1 MLSWLVI
8 FILLIGVSAYFRLAL
23 VIWSTL
29 LGVTLFM
36 FSYSQLVSL
45 GSLIVLWAV
54 YLIVTIPL
62 NLTTFRKNKI
72 SLPVK
77 NFMANA
83 MPSISQTEQEALDA
97 GSVWWEGEIFS
108 GMPDYSILKNLP
120 KPELST
126 EEQAFLD
133 GPVNQLCE
141 MIDDWEITQEQS
153 DLPKEIWQFIKDNKF
168 MAMIIPKKYG
178 GLEFSALAHSEV
190 VMKVSSR
197 SITAAVTVM
206 VPNSL
211 GPGKLLLHYG
221 TDEQKEKYLYGLAD
235 GTEIPCFGL
244 TGPDAGSDAGAMPD
258 TGVVCY
264 GAFDGKE
271 KVLGIR
277 LNWDKRYITLG
288 PVATLIGLA
297 FKLYDPDKILG
308 DKHSIGITLA
318 LIRPDT
324 AGVEIGNRHFPLN
337 QPFMNGPNRGKDVFI
352 PMDWVIGGED
362 YIGQG
367 WRMLM
372 ECLADGRAISLP
384 ALSTGAGKLC
394 SHNTGAYARIR
405 KQFRTPIGYFEGV
418 EEALATIAGQT
429 YAMDAARELTLVA
442 LDIGESPSVV
452 SAIVKYQLTERM
464 RQVLNLA
471 MDVHGGHAICM
482 GPSNFLGRVYQ
493 AIPISITVEG
503 ANILT
508 RSMIVFGQGA
518 LRSHPYLLK
527 EVNAVHETDAEK
539 SLHDFDQAL
548 FGHIGFVSSNI
559 VRAFWL
565 GLTQARFMFTPGS
578 SKTAYYYRQ
587 LNRLS
592 ACFAVMSDM
601 SLAVLGGG
609 LKRREKISGR
619 LADALSNLYILSA
632 LLKRFENDDEPIDDV
647 PLFEWAAQD
656 CLYNCQRSID
666 SVLANFP
673 IAIIGKILRLIVFP
687 RGKVYKGAS
696 DRLSHKVARIIL
708 SNGEARRRLTQG
720 IYFNDKAGDR
730 TGRIELA
737 FEKVLKAADAERKLK
752 DAMHV
757 GVIKQQPIEPLLK
770 QALSLSILTDDEA
783 RLIEEAH
790 LATHD
795 AIMVDEFSFNS
806 ENNIWTWEKPDE
818 QR

>member
-1 MLSWLVI
+1 MISWLLI
-8 FILLIGVSAYFRLAL
+8 FILVIGASAYFRLSL
-23 VIWSTL
+23 VIWSAI
-29 LGVTLFM
+29 LGATLFI
-36 FSYSQLVSL
+36 FSFSHLASI
-45 GSLIVLWAV
+45 GSLFVLWA
-54 YLIVTIPL
+54 LFLAVTVPL
-62 NLTTFRKNKI
+62 NFNTFRKNNI
-72 SLPVK
+72 SQPIKDL
-77 NFMANA
+77 MAKA
-83 MPSISQTEQEALDA
+83 MPTISQTEQEALDA
-97 GSVWWEGEIFS
+97 GSVWWEGELFS
-108 GMPDYSILKNLP
+108 GKPDYSTLKDLP
-120 KPELST
+120 KPQLTT

-133 GPVNQLCE
+133 GPVNKLCE
-141 MIDDWEITQEQS
+141 MIDDWEITQNQS
-153 DLPKEIWQFIKDNKF
+153 DLPEEVWQFIKDHKF

-178 GLEFSALAHSEV
+178 GLEFSAYAHSEV

-221 TDEQKEKYLYGLAD
+221 TDAQKEQYLYGLAD
-235 GTEIPCFGL
+235 GSEIPCFGL

-264 GAFDGKE
+264 DSFDGKDN
-271 KVLGIR
+271 VLGIR
-277 LNWDKRYITLG
+277 LNWEKRYITLG

-318 LIRPDT
+318 LIRPDVE
-324 AGVEIGNRHFPLN
+324 GVEIGNRHFPLN
-337 QPFMNGPNRGKDVFI
+337 QTFMNGPNRGRDVFI
-352 PMDWVIGGED
+352 PMDWVIGGEE

-384 ALSTGAGKLC
+384 ALATGAGKLC
-394 SHNTGAYARIR
+394 SRYTGAYSRIR

-418 EEALATIAGQT
+418 EESLAAIAGQT

-442 LDIGESPSVV
+442 LDMGEVPSVV

-464 RQVLNLA
+464 RGVINNA
-471 MDVHGGHAICM
+471 MDIHGGHGICM

-518 LRSHPYLLK
+518 LRSHPYLLT
-527 EVNAVHETDAEK
+527 EVNAIHDSDEEK

-548 FGHIGFVSSNI
+548 FGHIGFVTSNF

-565 GLTQARFMFTPGS
+565 GLTQARFMFTPGTS
-578 SKTAYYYRQ
+578 NTAYYYRQ

-592 ACFAVMSDM
+592 ACFAVMTDM

-632 LLKRFENDDEPIDDV
+632 LIKRFENDDEPAEDK

-656 CLYNCQRSID
+656 CLYNTQRALD
-666 SVLANFP
+666 GVLANFP
-673 IAIIGKILRLIVFP
+673 ISIVGKLLRLVIFP

-696 DRLSHKVARIIL
+696 DRLSHKTARILMSNNEARSRLTRGVFNL
-708 SNGEARRRLTQG
+708 SNA
-720 IYFNDKAGDR
+720 DDR
-730 TGRIELA
+730 TGRIEEA
-737 FEKVLKAADAERKLK
+737 FDKVLKAADAERKLK

-757 GVIKQQPIEPLLK
+757 GVLNKQPVEPLLK
-770 QALSLSILTDDEA
+770 QAISLNILTDQEA
-783 RLIEEAH
+783 DLVLDAH
-790 LATHD
+790 NATRN
-795 AIMVDEFSFNS
+795 AIMVDEFSFDS
-806 ENNIWTWEKPDE
+806 KQHTWKWEKFND
-818 QR
+818 

>member
-1 MLSWLVI
+1 MLIWLFIFTLVI
-8 FILLIGVSAYFRLAL
+8 GISAYFRLAMI
-23 VIWSTL
+23 IWSSI
-29 LGVTLFM
+29 LGLTLFI
-36 FSYSQLVSL
+36 FSFNPLVSA
-45 GSLIVLWAV
+45 GTLIILWTI
-54 YLIVTIPL
+54 YLIVVVPL
-62 NLTTFRKNKI
+62 NLTVFRKENI
-72 SLPVK
+72 SRPIKDL
-77 NFMANA
+77 MAKA
-83 MPSISQTEQEALDA
+83 MPTISQTEQEALDA
-97 GSVWWEGEIFS
+97 GTVWWEGEIFS
-108 GMPDYSILKNLP
+108 GMPDYSKLKDFP
-120 KPELST
+120 KPQLT
-126 EEQAFLD
+126 QEEQDFLD
-133 GPVNQLCE
+133 GPVQTLCE
-141 MIDDWEITQEQS
+141 MIDDWDITQNIS
-153 DLPKEIWQFIKDNKF
+153 DLPQEIWQYIKDNKF
-168 MAMIIPKKYG
+168 LAMIIPKKYG
-178 GLEFSALAHSEV
+178 GLDFSALAHSEV
-190 VMKVSSR
+190 VMKISSR

-264 GAFDGKE
+264 DSFDGKDN
-271 KVLGIR
+271 VLGIR
-277 LNWDKRYITLG
+277 LNWEKRYITLG

-308 DKHSIGITLA
+308 DTHSIGISLA

-324 AGVEIGNRHFPLN
+324 QGVDIGSRHFTLN

-352 PMDWVIGGED
+352 PMEWVIGGQE
-362 YIGQG
+362 YLGQG

-384 ALSTGAGKLC
+384 ALATGAGKMC
-394 SHNTGAYARIR
+394 SRNTGAYARIR
-405 KQFRTPIGYFEGV
+405 KQFRTPVGYFEGV
-418 EEALATIAGQT
+418 EESLASIAGQT

-442 LDIGESPSVV
+442 LDIGETPSVV

-464 RQVLNLA
+464 RTVINNS
-471 MDVHGGHAICM
+471 MDIHGGHGICM

-508 RSMIVFGQGA
+508 RTMIVFGQGA

-539 SLHDFDQAL
+539 SLYDFDNAL
-548 FGHIGFVSSNI
+548 FGHIGFVTSNI

-565 GLTQARFMFTPGS
+565 GLTQGRFMFTPGS
-578 SKTAYYYRQ
+578 SNTAYYYRQ

-592 ACFAVMSDM
+592 ACFAVMTDM

-632 LLKRFENDDEPIDDV
+632 VLKRYENDDEPLEDK

-656 CLYNCQRSID
+656 CLYNTQTAID
-666 SVLANFP
+666 GVLANFP
-673 IAIIGKILRLIVFP
+673 ISILGKLLRIIVFP
-687 RGKVYKGAS
+687 RGKIYKGAS
-696 DRLSHKVARIIL
+696 DRLGHKVARLIL
-708 SNGEARRRLTQG
+708 SDTEARQRLTRG
-720 IYFNDKAGDR
+720 VYSDTNPDDR
-730 TGRIELA
+730 TGRIEAA

-757 GVIKQQPIEPLLK
+757 GVLKKQPVESLLQ
-770 QALSLSILTDDEA
+770 QAITLNILNDTEA
-783 RLIEEAH
+783 KLIQDAH
-790 LATHD
+790 QATRN
-795 AIMVDEFSFNS
+795 AIMVDEFAFDGKT
-806 ENNIWTWEKPDE
+806 NIWKWENLNE
-818 QR
+818 

>member
-8 FILLIGVSAYFRLAL
+8 FTLIIGISAYFRLAL
-23 VIWSTL
+23 IIWSVL
-29 LGVTLFM
+29 LGAALFV
-36 FSYSQLVSL
+36 FSYSPLISL
-45 GSLIVLWAV
+45 SSLTVLWAIFL
-54 YLIVTIPL
+54 LITVPL
-62 NLTTFRKNKI
+62 NLTDFRKNKI
-72 SLPVK
+72 SLAVK
-77 NFMANA
+77 NMMAKA

-97 GSVWWEGEIFS
+97 GSVWWEGELFS
-108 GMPDYSILKNLP
+108 GMPDYSKLKKLP
-120 KPELST
+120 KGKLSEEET
-126 EEQAFLD
+126 EFLN

-141 MIDDWEITQEQS
+141 MIDDWEITQNQS
-153 DLPKEIWQFIKDNKF
+153 DLPEEIWQFIKDNKF

-211 GPGKLLLHYG
+211 GPGKLLLQYG

-235 GTEIPCFGL
+235 GSEIPCFGL
-244 TGPDAGSDAGAMPD
+244 TGPDAGSDAGSMPD
-258 TGVVCY
+258 SGVVCY
-264 GAFDGKE
+264 DSFDGKD

-308 DKHSIGITLA
+308 DKNSIGITLA

-324 AGVEIGNRHFPLN
+324 PGVEIGNRHFPLN

-352 PMDWVIGGED
+352 PMDWVIGGQD
-362 YIGQG
+362 FIGQG

-384 ALSTGAGKLC
+384 ALATGAGKLC
-394 SHNTGAYARIR
+394 SHNSGAYARIR

-429 YAMDAARELTLVA
+429 YAMDAGRELTLTA
-442 LDIGESPSVV
+442 LDMGESPSVV

-464 RQVLNLA
+464 RQVINLA

-482 GPSNFLGRVYQ
+482 GPSNFLGRIYQ

-527 EVNAVHETDAEK
+527 EVNAVHEADANK

-548 FGHIGFVSSNI
+548 FAHIGFVSSNI
-559 VRAFWL
+559 VRSFWL

-578 SKTAYYYRQ
+578 AKTAYYYRQ

-592 ACFAVMSDM
+592 ACFAVMTDM

-619 LADALSNLYILSA
+619 LADALSNLYLLSA
-632 LLKRFENDDEPIDDV
+632 VIKRFENDDEAAEDY

-656 CLYNCQRSID
+656 CLYNCQRAID

-673 IAIIGKILRLIVFP
+673 IAIIGKLLRLIVFP

-708 SNGEARRRLTQG
+708 SDNDARNRLTRG
-720 IYFNDKAGDR
+720 IYSDTKASDR
-730 TGRIELA
+730 TGRIQLA

-752 DAMHV
+752 DAMHI
-757 GVIKQQPIEPLLK
+757 GVITKQPIEALLT
-770 QALSLSILTDDEA
+770 QAITLNILNDDEA
-783 RLIEEAH
+783 LLIREAH
-790 LATHD
+790 HATRN

-806 ENNIWTWEKPDE
+806 ESNIWTWKKPDE
-818 QR
+818 